1 MAKQNKKLTA
11 EFLKKREKQLSQR
24 EKHTIEIDGE
34 AYDVEVDKF
43 FVKSKIAELS
53 SDIGLFATLITQDEK
68 YKDLDDAKVSA
79 LAQRYIYGMLIKYFT
94 NIEVSNE
101 VVDVLIMVK
110 TIEDLGI
117 LGELLQIM
125 NQDEL
130 ANVLEEV
137 NTRLEFAIET
147 FRAKLEELNIDIEK
161 TKEEAEAET
170 ENAE

>member
-1 MAKQNKKLTA
+1 
-11 EFLKKREKQLSQR
+11 
-24 EKHTIEIDGE
+24 
-34 AYDVEVDKF
+34 
-43 FVKSKIAELS
+43 
-53 SDIGLFATLITQDEK
+53 
-68 YKDLDDAKVSA
+68 
-79 LAQRYIYGMLIKYFT
+79 
-94 NIEVSNE
+94 
-101 VVDVLIMVK
+101 MVK

-130 ANVLEEV
+130 ASVLEEV

-161 TKEEAEAET
+161 TEEEAET